1 MKSYYRY
8 WGKADKQEDGTYSSH
23 LLLYH
28 ALDVASVASVLLQKD
43 GRVLKKLSVITGVE
57 ENLLLQFL
65 LFLIAIHDL
74 GKFSITFQNIVP
86 ELLKILQDRSSSKQY
101 QYDKARHDQLGMYFF
116 DAELSRKLTEYF
128 EKAGLSRP
136 NHQKVTNIVRILAN
150 TSLGHHGIPPRNN
163 GDVYVG
169 DYFEPDDQNA
179 VKEFF
184 NDMVDF
190 FLPGDG
196 LITIFSALGNNREA
210 LKRIAKELKP
220 VTWNLAGIITQSD
233 WIASGSDFSFQNAYE
248 TIEEYWNKIKPTAE
262 AAVVRTGILPTP
274 PNKSAGFSYLFPEY
288 TDSAT
293 DLQKKCDDVELT
305 VGPQLFILE
314 DLTGSGKTEAA
325 MTLVS
330 RMMASGKAEGCF
342 IGLPTMATANAMYSR
357 MKSCYRKLFD
367 KNRMPS
373 IVLSHGARHLSE
385 DFRSSIFT
393 NVADETIVTPEVSNE
408 EVNSGKFHCTNWLAD
423 STKKSLFSDIGV
435 GTVDQL
441 LLSILPV
448 RYQNLRYHGMTNKV
462 LVVDEVH
469 AYDPYM
475 NRLLRAVL
483 RAHSSAG
490 GSAILLSATIP
501 HELKK
506 QLIESFYLGIGIEES
521 EFSPTDDFPLISRVS
536 NSGTNEIPVNH
547 DQKHRQVDVELL
559 YDEEDTCARIR
570 HELNKGMCV
579 SWIRNT
585 VSDVSDAYEKLTSD
599 YGIPEKNII
608 VFHSRFAYADR
619 MRIEE
624 QVLGLFGKESS
635 RHARAGKLVLAT
647 QVIEQSLDLDFDVMV
662 SDLAPIEL
670 LIQRAGRLHRHKRGS
685 RGAPKM
691 YVLCPPE
698 TDSPEADWY
707 KSVFP
712 KAAYVYKNTT
722 ILWRTKEVLKKEKAI
737 ILPCRA
743 RVLVES
749 VYGEDPIEAPECFI
763 GNETEAEG
771 ERMAQEDTA
780 DFSKLSINKGY
791 SRESAVNEWDE
802 EEKVSTRLSEEQ
814 NTVYLCRFDGKELY
828 PFFDGD
834 FPWEMSSLKVRRGTI
849 DDIEYD
855 GGVAKEISRLKKQR
869 RFRDD
874 DIFLVTQNSADGE
887 MIIDMEIADKK
898 VRYTKSFGLRID
910 GK

>member
-1 MKSYYRY
+1 MKNYYKY
-8 WGKADKQEDGTYSSH
+8 WGKADKQEDGSYSSH

-28 ALDVASVASVLLQKD
+28 ALDVASVASVLLQKES
-43 GRVLKKLSVITGVE
+43 RVLSKLSAITGVE
-57 ENLLLQFL
+57 KKLLLQFL
-65 LFLIAIHDL
+65 LFLVAIHDI
-74 GKFSITFQNIVP
+74 GKFSITFQNIIP

-101 QYDKARHDQLGMYFF
+101 QHDKARHDQLGMYLF
-116 DAELSRKLTEYF
+116 DAELSRRLSAYL
-128 EKAGLSRP
+128 EKASISRP
-136 NHQKVTNIVRILAN
+136 NQRKVTSIIRILVN
-150 TSLGHHGIPPRNN
+150 TTLGHHGIPPRSNAN
-163 GDVYVG
+163 VYVG
-169 DYFEPDDQNA
+169 DYFEADDQNA

-184 NDMVDF
+184 DDMVDF
-190 FLPGDG
+190 FLPGDL
-196 LITIFSALGNNREA
+196 LISFLSSLESDREV
-210 LKRIAKELKP
+210 LKRIVNELKP

-233 WIASGSDFSFQNAYE
+233 WIASGSDFSFQSTYE
-248 TIEEYWNKIKPTAE
+248 SIEEYWNKIKTNAE
-262 AAVVRTGILPTP
+262 AAVEKTGILPTA
-274 PNKSAGFSYLFPEY
+274 PNQSAGFSHLFPEY

-293 DLQKKCDDVELT
+293 DLQKKCNEIELT
-305 VGPQLFILE
+305 SGPQLFILE

-330 RMMASGKAEGCF
+330 RIMASGKADGCF

-357 MKSCYRKLFD
+357 MRLCYRKLFAED
-367 KNRMPS
+367 KPS
-373 IVLSHGARHLSE
+373 IVLSHGARHLAE
-385 DFRSSIFT
+385 EFRSSILT
-393 NVADETIVTPEVSNE
+393 NVADENLAKPDLSHE

-423 STKKSLFSDIGV
+423 STKKSLFADIGV

-448 RYQNLRYHGMTNKV
+448 RYQNLRFHGMTNKV

-490 GSAILLSATIP
+490 GSSVLLSATIP

-506 QLIESFYLGIGIEES
+506 QLIESFYEGIGIEKS
-521 EFSPTDDFPLISRVS
+521 NLSPDDNFPLITKVDT
-536 NSGTNEIPVNH
+536 SGTREVPVNY

-559 YDEEDTCARIR
+559 YDEEDTCARIK
-570 HELNKGMCV
+570 HDLYSGMCV

-585 VSDVSDAYEKLTSD
+585 VSDVFDAYEKLTMD

-624 QVLGLFGKESS
+624 QVLGQFGKESS
-635 RHARAGKLVLAT
+635 RETRAGKLVIST

-670 LIQRAGRLHRHKRGS
+670 VIQRAGRLHRHERGS

-698 TDSPEADWY
+698 TDSPESDWY
-707 KSVFP
+707 KRVFP

-722 ILWRTKEVLKKEKAI
+722 ILWRTKEILKKEKAI
-737 ILPCRA
+737 ILPQRA
-743 RVLVES
+743 RALVES
-749 VYGEDPIEAPECFI
+749 VYGENPIEAPECFI

-780 DFSKLSINKGY
+780 DFSKLFIEKGY
-791 SRESAVNEWDE
+791 SRESALNEWDE

-814 NTVYLCRFDGKELY
+814 NTAYLCRFDGKELY
-828 PFFDGD
+828 PFYHGD
-834 FPWEMSSLKVRRGTI
+834 FPWEMSSLKIRKGSI
-849 DDIEYD
+849 NEIKYD
-855 GGVAKEISRLKKQR
+855 GGIAKEISRLKKKR
-869 RFRDD
+869 KFRDD
-874 DIFLVTQNSADGE
+874 DIFLVAQSSSDE
-887 MIIDMEIADKK
+887 DIIIDMEIEDKK
-898 VRYTKSFGLRID
+898 VRYTRSFGLRVD
-910 GK
+910 EKL